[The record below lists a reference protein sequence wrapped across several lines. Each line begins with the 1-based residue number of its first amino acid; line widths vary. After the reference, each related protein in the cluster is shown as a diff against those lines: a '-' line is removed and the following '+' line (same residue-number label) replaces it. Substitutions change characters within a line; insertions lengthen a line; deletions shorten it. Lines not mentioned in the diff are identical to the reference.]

1 MTHETS
7 KAVMR
12 RLSDSRFI
20 TRYFVG
26 NGIDIGAG
34 EDGLSHYTTF
44 FPKMANVRI
53 WDWGDG
59 DAQYMQNVPN
69 DSYDF
74 IISSHCLEH
83 IVDPYIAMQNW
94 IRILKPQGYMI
105 ITVPDEDIYEQKNW
119 PSRYNGDHKTS
130 WTIQKTH
137 SWSPVSINCTDFFR
151 KFPELSILK
160 LELLDA
166 NFDYSKMDIDQT
178 LNPISES
185 AIEIVLQKKD

>member
-1 MTHETS
+1 VTHETS
-7 KAVMR
+7 KSIIR

-34 EDGLSHYTTF
+34 SDSLLNYTTF
-44 FPKMANVRI
+44 FPKISHVRA

-69 DSYDF
+69 ESYDF

-94 IRILKPQGYMI
+94 IRILKPKGHMI

-137 SWSPVSINCTDFFR
+137 SWCPVSINCTDFFR
-151 KFPELSILK
+151 NFPELSILK
-160 LELLDA
+160 LELLDSH
-166 NFDYSKMDIDQT
+166 FDYAKTDIDQT
-178 LNPISES
+178 LNPVSES
-185 AIEIVLQKKD
+185 AIEIVLHKKA